1 MEHGTAGGARIHRA
15 ARRGRRVLARAPGR
29 PAGRGLWALPA
40 AALGITATLLGGTPA
55 AAGTAPAVLSILS
68 GPYRVR
74 AAGQAWR
81 LTLLVNDAPG
91 SGASILATLTHRSPG
106 GYEEHEWGAGRL
118 PAASVRAIG
127 GPGLRGQAHVHDH
140 LAQGAAL
147 LPGLADRVLRHAGR
161 AFRLSTGLRRVGT
174 VGSRSITFKAPDHA
188 YLDRGCVLARPPCPP
203 SGYTWGGATRP
214 SAGVLAALIGG
225 VTRSGTIIGLLR
237 TTRLARPRNAERT
250 DGAIAKGAA
259 LSVSGGTLTT
269 TAGAGTLLAGKVTVR
284 TTGSPRV
291 SVTSCWARGTR
302 HSVTTST
309 YG

>member
-1 MEHGTAGGARIHRA
+1 M
-15 ARRGRRVLARAPGR
+15 
-29 PAGRGLWALPA
+29 
-40 AALGITATLLGGTPA
+40 
-55 AAGTAPAVLSILS
+55 
-68 GPYRVR
+68 
-74 AAGQAWR
+74 
-81 LTLLVNDAPG
+81 
-91 SGASILATLTHRSPG
+91 
-106 GYEEHEWGAGRL
+106 
-118 PAASVRAIG
+118 
-127 GPGLRGQAHVHDH
+127 
-140 LAQGAAL
+140 
-147 LPGLADRVLRHAGR
+147 
-161 AFRLSTGLRRVGT
+161 GT

-309 YG
+309 YGTVPPGALTTSLVARTRLTGTISGGTSGFGSFGRTTVR

>member
-106 GYEEHEWGAGRL
+106 GYEEHEWGVGRL
-118 PAASVRAIG
+118 PAASVTAISRG
-127 GPGLRGQAHVHDH
+127 WRIRPAARSVAPVFVVRLTFTITSRKALRCS
-140 LAQGAAL
+140 QGSRTEYSGTL
-147 LPGLADRVLRHAGR
+147 AGR
-161 AFRLSTGLRRVGT
+161 
-174 VGSRSITFKAPDHA
+174 
-188 YLDRGCVLARPPCPP
+188 
-203 SGYTWGGATRP
+203 SG
-214 SAGVLAALIGG
+214 
-225 VTRSGTIIGLLR
+225 
-237 TTRLARPRNAERT
+237 
-250 DGAIAKGAA
+250 
-259 LSVSGGTLTT
+259 
-269 TAGAGTLLAGKVTVR
+269 
-284 TTGSPRV
+284 
-291 SVTSCWARGTR
+291 
-302 HSVTTST
+302 
-309 YG
+309 